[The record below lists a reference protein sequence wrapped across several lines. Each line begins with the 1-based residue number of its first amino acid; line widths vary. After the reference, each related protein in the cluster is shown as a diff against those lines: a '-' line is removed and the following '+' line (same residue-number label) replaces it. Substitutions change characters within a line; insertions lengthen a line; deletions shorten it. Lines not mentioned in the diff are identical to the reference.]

1 MTTLK
6 ISELTQK
13 RDEVRRLIDT
23 LADNAQN
30 DLMAGRISIN
40 DFQLISHEVSHLTT
54 ELNRMNTQL
63 LLTSVNEITVGPD
76 SPAADLNTA
85 IESLT
90 AAADKLDDVR
100 NSLLAFAAVVDALT
114 SITKRL
120 LSGAILPG

>member
-6 ISELTQK
+6 ISELTKK

-23 LADNAQN
+23 LTDNAQN
-30 DLMAGRISIN
+30 DLTVGRISIS
-40 DFQLISHEVSHLTT
+40 DFQLISHEVTHLTT

-90 AAADKLDDVR
+90 AAADKLDDMR
-100 NSLLAFAAVVDALT
+100 NSLLAFAALVDVLT